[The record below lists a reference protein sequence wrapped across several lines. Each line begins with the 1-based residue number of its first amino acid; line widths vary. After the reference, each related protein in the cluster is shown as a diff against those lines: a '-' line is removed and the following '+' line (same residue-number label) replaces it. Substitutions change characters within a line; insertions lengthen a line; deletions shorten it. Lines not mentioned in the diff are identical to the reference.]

1 MSSPASTPSPTPT
14 PSSTRSRNSSYSSF
28 SSLSLAFS
36 TLVTKRSPRLQAHDG
51 PIECCTADSG
61 GFILQPKR
69 DSGLL
74 NGFFEGEEVKAP
86 EKEDEKKIKALSQ
99 RLARNGITT
108 FKDDDIAYVVRG
120 PYAQGDSGKAYELF
134 MLLEE
139 SEEGIVQDYDPNVK
153 LLGAI
158 NREGVTCYLDAL
170 LFAMFARLGSF
181 EAMLYKNFEDAPR
194 KRLATLLRLWV
205 NTLRAGKLITT
216 DITKQIQL
224 QLSSCG
230 WREAVEL
237 RQQDASEAFTFI
249 TSTLALPLLTLK
261 MDIFHTGK
269 EDTNDDHK
277 FINERLLELAIPEEP
292 SDGHVITLEECLELF
307 FNNKIEVK
315 RYLDSLERRGT
326 LNSIRS
332 HQSFDSTKAHASHIE
347 IAELDTSLPSSP
359 IAPTHQ
365 RHRAPSIIQEH
376 YMDEKSAIL
385 GRSPSIAEESR
396 GRNSRVR
403 KEIMMPA
410 WQFFSLI
417 PWYTNNVPS
426 NDAQVAAHF
435 SSSRPILGIC
445 LKRYSML
452 SNGTAVKRKT
462 HIDIPLEIGLPHFI
476 QDDRM
481 AEDGPAFGNFKLSL
495 QSIICHQGVSVESG
509 HYISLVRSPDPL
521 QNGEDRWM
529 RFDDLA
535 KERVIYTNVEQFLG
549 VESPYLLFYQ
559 VIPIEGDPGNIAEGE
574 IQVRS
579 SENPPAYSE
588 STVSRDSNI
597 DSAVSGL
604 SVGVPSLITANSD
617 MQRPS
622 FEIHRPSLDTSA
634 SDEDPR
640 GRSSVDDSVSSTYID
655 FLPTPNLG
663 PGQTT
668 GLSSLVAS
676 RRGSKTTK
684 SSSKSRPSSRADDKR
699 MSTSLSRLAS
709 AISRD
714 KTSTPPDVS
723 NQAVVQVSKVPEIPM
738 AASIAD
744 EKALDKGTLRKEAK
758 EKSRAIRRDHQHLV
772 KGRHKDGKPD
782 RECSVM

>member
-1 MSSPASTPSPTPT
+1 MSTIN
-14 PSSTRSRNSSYSSF
+14 RFLSRKDKHSHG
-28 SSLSLAFS
+28 
-36 TLVTKRSPRLQAHDG
+36 THKDK
-51 PIECCTADSG
+51 
-61 GFILQPKR
+61 PKR
-69 DSGLL
+69 YSGLL
-74 NGFFEGEEVKAP
+74 NGFFEGEEFKSP
-86 EKEDEKKIKALSQ
+86 EKEEEKKIKILSQ
-99 RLARNGITT
+99 RLARDGITT
-108 FKDDDIAYVVRG
+108 FKEDDIAYVLTSA
-120 PYAQGDSGKAYELF
+120 YAQGDSAKAHELLV
-134 MLLEE
+134 LLQE
-139 SEEGIVQDYDPNVK
+139 SEDGIIKSYDPNLK

-194 KRLATLLRLWV
+194 ARLASLLRLWV
-205 NTLRAGKLITT
+205 NALRAGKLITT

-224 QLSSCG
+224 QLSKCG
-230 WREAVEL
+230 WTEAAEL
-237 RQQDASEAFTFI
+237 CQQDASEAFTFI

-332 HQSFDSTKAHASHIE
+332 HQSFDSTKAHASHVE
-347 IAELDTSLPSSP
+347 IAELDNSQPCSPMALQPQVSAVPVSP
-359 IAPTHQ
+359 ITPTFL

-376 YMDEKSAIL
+376 YIDEKSGML
-385 GRSPSIAEESR
+385 GRSPSIAEEPR
-396 GRNSRVR
+396 GRNTRAR
-403 KEIMMPA
+403 KEVMMPA

-452 SNGTAVKRKT
+452 PNGTAVKRKT
-462 HIDIPLEIGLPHFI
+462 HIDIPLEIRLPNFI
-476 QDDRM
+476 QDDKM
-481 AEDGPAFGNFKLSL
+481 AEDGPAFGNFALCL
-495 QSIICHQGVSVESG
+495 QSVVSHQGVSVESG
-509 HYISLVRSPDPL
+509 HYISLVRSPDP
-521 QNGEDRWM
+521 QGNGEDRWM

-535 KERVIYTNVEQFLG
+535 TERVTYTDVEQFLG

-559 VIPIEGDPGNIAEGE
+559 VIPIEGDPNKIAEGE
-574 IQVRS
+574 TKVLS
-579 SENPPAYSE
+579 NDNPPAYSE
-588 STVSRDSNI
+588 SGGSRDSNF
-597 DSAVSGL
+597 DSAVGGL
-604 SVGVPSLITANSD
+604 SVSVSSNKGTSSQI
-617 MQRPS
+617 QRPS
-622 FEIHRPSLDTSA
+622 VEIRRSSLDTSA

-640 GRSSVDDSVSSTYID
+640 GRFSEASERRQSVVFADGGVSRTSMD
-655 FLPTPNLG
+655 FMPTANLG
-663 PGQTT
+663 IGQVNELNTIA
-668 GLSSLVAS
+668 AS

-684 SSSKSRPSSRADDKR
+684 SSSKSRPSSRADDNR
-699 MSTSLSRLAS
+699 MSTSLSRLAN

-714 KTSTPPDVS
+714 KLSGQLGVP
-723 NQAVVQVSKVPEIPM
+723 NQAVDQVLTVAGIPV
-738 AASIAD
+738 AASTGD
-744 EKALDKGTLRKEAK
+744 EQARDKATLKKEAR
-758 EKSRAIRRDHQHLV
+758 EKNRASRREHQHLV

>member
-1 MSSPASTPSPTPT
+1 
-14 PSSTRSRNSSYSSF
+14 
-28 SSLSLAFS
+28 
-36 TLVTKRSPRLQAHDG
+36 
-51 PIECCTADSG
+51 
-61 GFILQPKR
+61 
-69 DSGLL
+69 
-74 NGFFEGEEVKAP
+74 
-86 EKEDEKKIKALSQ
+86 
-99 RLARNGITT
+99 
-108 FKDDDIAYVVRG
+108 
-120 PYAQGDSGKAYELF
+120 
-134 MLLEE
+134 
-139 SEEGIVQDYDPNVK
+139 
-153 LLGAI
+153 
-158 NREGVTCYLDAL
+158 
-170 LFAMFARLGSF
+170 
-181 EAMLYKNFEDAPR
+181 
-194 KRLATLLRLWV
+194 
-205 NTLRAGKLITT
+205 
-216 DITKQIQL
+216 
-224 QLSSCG
+224 
-230 WREAVEL
+230 
-237 RQQDASEAFTFI
+237 
-249 TSTLALPLLTLK
+249 

-332 HQSFDSTKAHASHIE
+332 HQSFDSTKAHVSHVE
-347 IAELDTSLPSSP
+347 IAELDTSQPSSP
-359 IAPTHQ
+359 RALQPQVSAIPVSPTAPIR

-376 YMDEKSAIL
+376 YIDEKSGML
-385 GRSPSIAEESR
+385 GRSPSIAEEPR
-396 GRNSRVR
+396 GRNGRVR
-403 KEIMMPA
+403 KEVMMPA

-452 SNGTAVKRKT
+452 PNGTAVKRKT
-462 HIDIPLEIGLPHFI
+462 RIDIPLEIGLPHFI
-476 QDDRM
+476 QDDTM

-495 QSIICHQGVSVESG
+495 QSVVCHQGVSVESG
-509 HYISLVRSPDPL
+509 HYISLVRSPDPQ
-521 QNGEDRWM
+521 QNGEDKWM

-535 KERVIYTNVEQFLG
+535 KERVTYTNVEQFLA

-574 IQVRS
+574 SQVLS

-597 DSAVSGL
+597 DSAVGGL
-604 SVGVPSLITANSD
+604 SVSVPSRKSASSE

-622 FEIHRPSLDTSA
+622 LEIHRPSLDASA

-640 GRSSVDDSVSSTYID
+640 GRSGVPSERRQSVVFADDSVSSTNID
-655 FLPTPNLG
+655 FLPTPNLELGQING
-663 PGQTT
+663 PNT
-668 GLSSLVAS
+668 LAAS

-684 SSSKSRPSSRADDKR
+684 SSSKSRASSRADDKR
-699 MSTSLSRLAS
+699 MSASLSRLAS

-714 KTSTPPDVS
+714 KLSTPPSVPIQVQD
-723 NQAVVQVSKVPEIPM
+723 QVSKLHEIPI
-738 AASIAD
+738 AAPTGD
-744 EKALDKGTLRKEAK
+744 EKSHNKGTLKREAK
-758 EKSRAIRRDHQHLV
+758 EKSRASRRDHQHLV

>member
-1 MSSPASTPSPTPT
+1 MSTIN
-14 PSSTRSRNSSYSSF
+14 RFLSRKDKHSHG
-28 SSLSLAFS
+28 
-36 TLVTKRSPRLQAHDG
+36 AHKDK
-51 PIECCTADSG
+51 
-61 GFILQPKR
+61 PKR
-69 DSGLL
+69 YSGLL
-74 NGFFEGEEVKAP
+74 DGFFEGEEVKTP
-86 EKEDEKKIKALSQ
+86 EKEEEKKIKALSQ

-108 FKDDDIAYVVRG
+108 FKNDDIAYVLSG
-120 PYAQGDSGKAYELF
+120 AYAQGDSGKAYELL

-139 SEEGIVQDYDPNVK
+139 SEEGIIQKYDPNVK

-216 DITKQIQL
+216 DITKQVQL
-224 QLSSCG
+224 QLSNCG
-230 WREAVEL
+230 WTEAAEL
-237 RQQDASEAFTFI
+237 CQQDASEAFTFI

-332 HQSFDSTKAHASHIE
+332 HRSFDSTKAHASHVE
-347 IAELDTSLPSSP
+347 IAELDTSQPSSP
-359 IAPTHQ
+359 IALQPQVSAIPMSPAAPHHQ
-365 RHRAPSIIQEH
+365 RHRTPSIIQEH
-376 YMDEKSAIL
+376 YIDEKSGML
-385 GRSPSIAEESR
+385 GRSPSITEEPR
-396 GRNSRVR
+396 GRNGRVR
-403 KEIMMPA
+403 KEVMMPA

-452 SNGTAVKRKT
+452 PNGTAVKRKT

-476 QDDRM
+476 QDDQM
-481 AEDGPAFGNFKLSL
+481 VEDGPAFGNFKLSL
-495 QSIICHQGVSVESG
+495 VSVVCHQGVSVESG
-509 HYISLVRSPDPL
+509 HYISLVRSPDP
-521 QNGEDRWM
+521 QHNGEDRWM

-535 KERVIYTNVEQFLG
+535 KERVTYTNVEQFLR

-574 IQVRS
+574 IHVLS

-597 DSAVSGL
+597 DSAVGGL
-604 SVGVPSLITANSD
+604 SVSVPSHKSVSSE

-622 FEIHRPSLDTSA
+622 FEIHRPSLDA
-634 SDEDPR
+634 STTDEDPR
-640 GRSSVDDSVSSTYID
+640 GRSSVASERRPSVVFTDDSVSSTNID
-655 FLPTPNLG
+655 FLPTPDLG
-663 PGQTT
+663 LGQMN
-668 GLSSLVAS
+668 GLNTIAAS

-684 SSSKSRPSSRADDKR
+684 SSSKSRPSSRVDEKR

-714 KTSTPPDVS
+714 KLSTSPGVP
-723 NQAVVQVSKVPEIPM
+723 NQAEDQVSKIPEIPV
-738 AASIAD
+738 AASTGD
-744 EKALDKGTLRKEAK
+744 ERAHDKGTLKKEAK
-758 EKSRAIRRDHQHLV
+758 EKSRASRRDHQHLM